1 MSTPIRPITHG
12 YTLTGE
18 SNSEF
23 SHLTLSLMVCRYDR
37 QMRDLF
43 DLTWQSNRE
52 ARHDFYGLRLKI
64 SASASEGPLLE
75 ACQGVAALLRR
86 LDLDQHGSPAAL
98 LARLTHLRIP
108 RLAHESRL
116 HRYVTEAEQL
126 PSDHA
131 RWMDDYQVLGPGG
144 CSRAEVAPTMEIAR
158 QRMAA
163 SWAADVAGRQI
174 GGAAAAKF
182 RLWMEKGCPMR
193 RDYLA
198 DSHPATFT
206 PVATL
211 LHTPAEPLLQAAA

>member
-1 MSTPIRPITHG
+1 MQIRPITHG
-12 YTLTGE
+12 YSLTGE

-23 SHLTLSLMVCRYDR
+23 SHLTLSLMVCRYGR

-52 ARHDFYGLRLKI
+52 ARHDFYGLRLKLA
-64 SASASEGPLLE
+64 ASASEGPLVE
-75 ACQGVAALLRR
+75 ACQKVTALLRR

-98 LARLTHLRIP
+98 LARLAHLRIP

-116 HRYVTEAEQL
+116 HCYVTETEQL
-126 PSDHA
+126 PPEHA

-158 QRMAA
+158 SRMAA
-163 SWAADVAGRQI
+163 SWASDVAAGQI
-174 GGAAAAKF
+174 GGAAADKF
-182 RLWMEKGCPMR
+182 RLWMEKGCPML
-193 RDYLA
+193 RDRIA
-198 DSHPATFT
+198 DGHPAKFP

-211 LHTPAEPLLQAAA
+211 LHTPAALAVAA